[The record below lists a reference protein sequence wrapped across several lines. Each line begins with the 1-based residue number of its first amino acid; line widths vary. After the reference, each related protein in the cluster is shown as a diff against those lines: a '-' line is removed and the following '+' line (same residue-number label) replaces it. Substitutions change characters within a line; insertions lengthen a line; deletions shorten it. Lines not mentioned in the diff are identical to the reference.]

1 MPVLNPDIMNAQIE
15 RIQGCFG
22 GAATTLMVHLGEKLG
37 LYGSLRDHG
46 PATPGE
52 LANRTGY
59 SERYLRE
66 WLAQQAVVKF
76 LTHDPHTDRFSLPP
90 EHAVLLASE
99 ETPTTF
105 AGGFEALA
113 GMFLS
118 VDQVTDLFRTGEGL
132 SWGDHDRRV
141 HHGTARFFGASYRQN
156 LVDDWV
162 PALGLAD
169 RLQQGALV
177 ADVGCGEGVTTTL
190 LATAYPASQFVGID
204 VHGPSIEVATKRTSE
219 AGVADRVR
227 FVLDDA
233 TSFGGGPY
241 DVIWFFDSFHDLAD
255 PVAAADNARRQL
267 ADDGVVTLVEPYAA
281 DDLAENIAT
290 NPVAALHYTASTFLC
305 LPNSLDDPDGAALG
319 AQAGGRR
326 LADVMATGGFKDT
339 KRVATTPEHAVYAV
353 RP

>member
-1 MPVLNPDIMNAQIE
+1 MPALNPDIVKAQIE

-22 GAATTLMVHLGEKLG
+22 GAATTLMVHLGENLG
-37 LYGSLRDHG
+37 LYRSLTDHG
-46 PATPGE
+46 PATSGE

-66 WLAQQAVVKF
+66 WLSQQAAVQF
-76 LTHDPHTDRFSLPP
+76 LTHDPDTDRFSLSP

-118 VDQVTDLFRTGEGL
+118 ADKVTDLFRTGEGL
-132 SWGDHDRRV
+132 SWGEHDRRV

-190 LATAYPASQFVGID
+190 LATAHPASQFVGID
-204 VHGPSIEVATKRTSE
+204 AHGPSIEAATKRASE
-219 AGVADRVR
+219 AGVGDRVR
-227 FVLDDA
+227 FVLEDA
-233 TSFGGGPY
+233 NSFGGGPY

-255 PVAAADNARRQL
+255 PVAAAANARRQL

-326 LADVMATGGFKDT
+326 LADVMARGGFKDT